1 MQLRRRPHLL
11 LLAGAL
17 AVVTCASLSGTARA
31 DTLISFRTPSGNI
44 GCVYSSGLGSPAGL
58 RCDIRSRLRP
68 RPHKPRGCDLD
79 WGDSYEM
86 AATGRVG
93 LTCHGDTAIL
103 PNSHVLRYGSR
114 WTHAG
119 LTCWSRERGLRCRNR
134 ARHGFFLSRG
144 HSFRY

>member
-1 MQLRRRPHLL
+1 MQRRRRLHLL
-11 LLAGAL
+11 LLSGGLILIVCAAL
-17 AVVTCASLSGTARA
+17 VGTARA

-68 RPHKPRGCDLD
+68 RPHRPHGCDLD

-86 AATGRVG
+86 SATGRVG

-103 PNSHVLRYGSR
+103 PSSRVLRYGSR

-119 LTCWSRERGLRCRNR
+119 ITCRSRTRGLTCRNR
-134 ARHGFFLSRG
+134 AGHGFFLSRR
-144 HSFRY
+144 HSYRF